1 MKDSTK
7 LSIGLLIVAL
17 GLFWPKIKEGVL
29 NNLPDDSFGS
39 STVNVVFEKVD
50 EPSDALKE
58 EVAGIR
64 DLVIGDTAET
74 IREADDDRIRLA
86 QFYAQLSHIV
96 RKEPGFLK
104 TTGQFREYNST
115 AGQINYAGIS
125 LKGKYTGLGQAI
137 DQAIVDQIGLEN
149 IELDIDRRDD
159 LAKILAAISWELWH
173 E

>member
-17 GLFWPKIKEGVL
+17 GLFWPKIKESI
-29 NNLPDDSFGS
+29 NLPDDSFGS

-58 EVAGIR
+58 DVAGIS
-64 DLVIGDTAET
+64 DLVVGDD
-74 IREADDDRIRLA
+74 ADDDKIRLA

-96 RKEPGFLK
+96 RNEPGFIQ

-115 AGQINYAGIS
+115 AGQINYAGLS
-125 LKGKYTGLGQAI
+125 LKGKYAGLGQAI
-137 DQAIVDQIGLEN
+137 DEAIVGQIGLEN
-149 IELDIDRRDD
+149 IELDVDRRDD

>member
-17 GLFWPKIKEGVL
+17 GLFWPRIKESI
-29 NNLPDDSFGS
+29 NLPDNNFGS

-58 EVAGIR
+58 KVAGIS
-64 DLVIGDTAET
+64 DLVTGEDAGD
-74 IREADDDRIRLA
+74 DKVRLA
-86 QFYAQLSHIV
+86 QFYAQLSKIV
-96 RKEPGFLK
+96 RDEPGFLK
-104 TTGQFREYNST
+104 TTGQFRDYNST
-115 AGQINYAGIS
+115 AGQINYAGLS
-125 LKGKYTGLGQAI
+125 MKGKYAGLGQAI
-137 DQAIVDQIGLEN
+137 DQVIVDQIGLEN
-149 IELDIDRRDD
+149 VELDVDRRDD

>member
-17 GLFWPKIKEGVL
+17 GLFWPKIKESIK
-29 NNLPDDSFGS
+29 LPDDNFTS

-50 EPSDALKE
+50 EPSTALKE
-58 EVAGIR
+58 KVAGISEF
-64 DLVIGDTAET
+64 VVGDD
-74 IREADDDRIRLA
+74 ADDDKIRLA
-86 QFYAQLSHIV
+86 QFYAQLSKIV
-96 RKEPGFLK
+96 RNEPGFLK

-125 LKGKYTGLGQAI
+125 LKGKYAGLGQAI
-137 DQAIVDQIGLEN
+137 DQAIVDQIGLES

>member
-17 GLFWPKIKEGVL
+17 GLFWPKIKESI
-29 NNLPDDSFGS
+29 NLPDDNFGS

-58 EVAGIR
+58 KVDGIG
-64 DLVIGDTAET
+64 DLVVGDSAEA
-74 IREADDDRIRLA
+74 IREADDDKIRLA
-86 QFYAQLSHIV
+86 QFYAQLSKIV
-96 RKEPGFLK
+96 RNEPGFLK
-104 TTGQFREYNST
+104 TTGQFRDYNST
-115 AGQINYAGIS
+115 AGQINYAGLS
-125 LKGKYTGLGQAI
+125 MKGKYSGLGQAI

-149 IELDIDRRDD
+149 VELDVDRRDD
-159 LAKILAAISWELWH
+159 LAKILSAISWELWH

>member
-17 GLFWPKIKEGVL
+17 GLFWPKIKESINVP
-29 NNLPDDSFGS
+29 NNNFGS

-58 EVAGIR
+58 KVAGIS
-64 DLVIGDTAET
+64 DLVKGEDAGD
-74 IREADDDRIRLA
+74 DKVRLA
-86 QFYAQLSHIV
+86 QFYAQLSKIV
-96 RKEPGFLK
+96 RDEPGFLK
-104 TTGQFREYNST
+104 TTGQFRDYNST
-115 AGQINYAGIS
+115 AGQINYAGLS
-125 LKGKYTGLGQAI
+125 MKGKYAGLGQAI
-137 DQAIVDQIGLEN
+137 DQVIVDQIGLEN
-149 IELDIDRRDD
+149 VELDVDRRDD

>member
-1 MKDSTK
+1 MTDSTK

-17 GLFWPKIKEGVL
+17 GLFWPKIKESI
-29 NNLPDDSFGS
+29 NLPDGSFGS
-39 STVNVVFEKVD
+39 STVNVIFEKVD

-58 EVAGIR
+58 DVAGIS
-64 DLVIGDTAET
+64 DLVVGDD
-74 IREADDDRIRLA
+74 ADDDKIRLA

-96 RKEPGFLK
+96 RNEPGFIQ

-115 AGQINYAGIS
+115 AGQINYAGLS
-125 LKGKYTGLGQAI
+125 LKGKYSGLGQAI
-137 DQAIVDQIGLEN
+137 DEAIVGQIGLEN
-149 IELDIDRRDD
+149 IELDVDRRDD

>member
-17 GLFWPKIKEGVL
+17 GLFWPKIKESINVPD
-29 NNLPDDSFGS
+29 NNFGS

-58 EVAGIR
+58 KVAGIS
-64 DLVIGDTAET
+64 DLVKGEDAS
-74 IREADDDRIRLA
+74 DDKVRLA
-86 QFYAQLSHIV
+86 QFYAQLSKIV
-96 RKEPGFLK
+96 RDEPGFLK
-104 TTGQFREYNST
+104 TTGQFRDYNST
-115 AGQINYAGIS
+115 AGQINYAGLS
-125 LKGKYTGLGQAI
+125 MKGKYAGLGQTI
-137 DQAIVDQIGLEN
+137 DQVIVDQIGLEN
-149 IELDIDRRDD
+149 VELDVDRRDD

>member
-17 GLFWPKIKEGVL
+17 GLFWPKIKEEVL
-29 NNLPDDSFGS
+29 KNLPDDTFGS
-39 STVNVVFEKVD
+39 STVNVIFEKVD

-58 EVAGIR
+58 DVAGIS
-64 DLVIGDTAET
+64 DLVVGDD
-74 IREADDDRIRLA
+74 ADDDKIRLA
-86 QFYAQLSHIV
+86 QFYAQLSHVV
-96 RKEPGFLK
+96 RKEPGFIQ

-115 AGQINYAGIS
+115 AGQINYAGLS
-125 LKGKYTGLGQAI
+125 LKGKYPGLGQAI
-137 DQAIVDQIGLEN
+137 DQAISDQIGLEN
-149 IELDIDRRDD
+149 VELDVDNRDD

>member
-17 GLFWPKIKEGVL
+17 GLFWPKIKESIK
-29 NNLPDDSFGS
+29 LPDDNFTS

-58 EVAGIR
+58 KVTGISE
-64 DLVIGDTAET
+64 LVVGDD
-74 IREADDDRIRLA
+74 ADDDKIRLA
-86 QFYAQLSHIV
+86 QFYAQLSKIV
-96 RKEPGFLK
+96 RNEPGFLK

-125 LKGKYTGLGQAI
+125 LKGKYAGLGQAI
-137 DQAIVDQIGLEN
+137 DQAIVDQIGLES

>member
-1 MKDSTK
+1 MTDSTK

-17 GLFWPKIKEGVL
+17 GLFWPKIKESI
-29 NNLPDDSFGS
+29 NLPDDSFGS
-39 STVNVVFEKVD
+39 STVNVIFEKVD

-58 EVAGIR
+58 DVAGIS
-64 DLVIGDTAET
+64 DLVVGDD
-74 IREADDDRIRLA
+74 ADDDKIRLA

-115 AGQINYAGIS
+115 AGQINYAGLS
-125 LKGKYTGLGQAI
+125 LKGKYSGLGQAI
-137 DQAIVDQIGLEN
+137 DEAIVGQIGLEN
-149 IELDIDRRDD
+149 IELDVDRRDD

>member
-1 MKDSTK
+1 MTDSTK

-17 GLFWPKIKEGVL
+17 GLFWPKIKESIK
-29 NNLPDDSFGS
+29 LPDDNFAS

-58 EVAGIR
+58 KVTGISE
-64 DLVIGDTAET
+64 LVVGDD
-74 IREADDDRIRLA
+74 ADDDKIRLA
-86 QFYAQLSHIV
+86 QFYAQLSKIV
-96 RKEPGFLK
+96 RNEPGFLK

-125 LKGKYTGLGQAI
+125 LKGKYAGLGQAI
-137 DQAIVDQIGLEN
+137 DQAIVDQIGLES

>member
-17 GLFWPKIKEGVL
+17 GLFWPKIKESI
-29 NNLPDDSFGS
+29 NLPDDSFGS
-39 STVNVVFEKVD
+39 STVNVIFEKVD

-58 EVAGIR
+58 DVAGIS
-64 DLVIGDTAET
+64 DLVVGDD
-74 IREADDDRIRLA
+74 ADDDKIRLA

-96 RKEPGFLK
+96 RNEPGFIQ
-104 TTGQFREYNST
+104 TTGHFREYNST
-115 AGQINYAGIS
+115 AGQINYAGLS
-125 LKGKYTGLGQAI
+125 LKGKYSGLGQAI
-137 DQAIVDQIGLEN
+137 DEAIVGQIGLEN

>member
-17 GLFWPKIKEGVL
+17 GLFWPKIKESIK
-29 NNLPDDSFGS
+29 LPDDNFTS

-58 EVAGIR
+58 KVAGISE
-64 DLVIGDTAET
+64 LVVGDD
-74 IREADDDRIRLA
+74 ADDDKVRLA
-86 QFYAQLSHIV
+86 QFYAQLSKIV
-96 RKEPGFLK
+96 RNEPGFLK

-125 LKGKYTGLGQAI
+125 LKGKYAGLGQAI
-137 DQAIVDQIGLEN
+137 DQAIVDQIGLES

-159 LAKILAAISWELWH
+159 LAKILAAVSWELWH

>member
-1 MKDSTK
+1 MTDSTK

-58 EVAGIR
+58 DVAGIS
-64 DLVIGDTAET
+64 DLVVGDD
-74 IREADDDRIRLA
+74 ADDDKIRLA

-96 RKEPGFLK
+96 RNEPGFLK

-115 AGQINYAGIS
+115 AGQINYAGLS
-125 LKGKYTGLGQAI
+125 LKGKYSGLGQAI
-137 DQAIVDQIGLEN
+137 DEAIVGQIGLEN
-149 IELDIDRRDD
+149 IELDVDRRDD

>member
-29 NNLPDDSFGS
+29 NNLPDDTFGS

-58 EVAGIR
+58 DVAGIS
-64 DLVIGDTAET
+64 DLVVGDD
-74 IREADDDRIRLA
+74 ADDDKIRLA
-86 QFYAQLSHIV
+86 QFYAQLSHVV
-96 RKEPGFLK
+96 RKEPGFIQ

-115 AGQINYAGIS
+115 AGQINYAGLS
-125 LKGKYTGLGQAI
+125 LKGKYSGLGQAI
-137 DQAIVDQIGLEN
+137 DEAIVGQIGLEN
-149 IELDIDRRDD
+149 IELDVDRRDD

>member
-17 GLFWPKIKEGVL
+17 GLFWPKIKESIK
-29 NNLPDDSFGS
+29 LPDDNFTS

-58 EVAGIR
+58 KVTGISE
-64 DLVIGDTAET
+64 LVVGDD
-74 IREADDDRIRLA
+74 ADDDKIRLA
-86 QFYAQLSHIV
+86 QFYAQLSKIV
-96 RKEPGFLK
+96 RNEPGFLK
-104 TTGQFREYNST
+104 TTGQFRQYNST

-125 LKGKYTGLGQAI
+125 LKGKYAGLGQAI
-137 DQAIVDQIGLEN
+137 DQAIVDQIGLES

>member
-17 GLFWPKIKEGVL
+17 GLFWPRIKEL
-29 NNLPDDSFGS
+29 INLPDNNFGS

-58 EVAGIR
+58 KVAGIS
-64 DLVIGDTAET
+64 DLVTGEDAGD
-74 IREADDDRIRLA
+74 DKVRLA
-86 QFYAQLSHIV
+86 QFYAQLSKIV
-96 RKEPGFLK
+96 RDEPGFLK
-104 TTGQFREYNST
+104 TTGQFRDYNST
-115 AGQINYAGIS
+115 AGQINYAGLS
-125 LKGKYTGLGQAI
+125 MKGKYAGLGQAI
-137 DQAIVDQIGLEN
+137 DQVIVDQIGLEN
-149 IELDIDRRDD
+149 VELDVDRRDD

>member
-17 GLFWPKIKEGVL
+17 GLFWPKIKESINVPD
-29 NNLPDDSFGS
+29 NNFGS

-58 EVAGIR
+58 KVAGIS
-64 DLVIGDTAET
+64 DLVTGEDAGD
-74 IREADDDRIRLA
+74 DKVRLA
-86 QFYAQLSHIV
+86 QFYAQLSKIV
-96 RKEPGFLK
+96 RDEPGFLK
-104 TTGQFREYNST
+104 TTGQFRDYNST
-115 AGQINYAGIS
+115 AGQINYAGLS
-125 LKGKYTGLGQAI
+125 MKGKYAGLGQAI
-137 DQAIVDQIGLEN
+137 DQVIVDQIGLEN
-149 IELDIDRRDD
+149 VELDVDRRDD

>member
-17 GLFWPKIKEGVL
+17 GLFWPKIKESIK
-29 NNLPDDSFGS
+29 LPDDNFTS

-58 EVAGIR
+58 KVTGISE
-64 DLVIGDTAET
+64 LVVGDD
-74 IREADDDRIRLA
+74 ADDDKVRLA
-86 QFYAQLSHIV
+86 QFYAQLSKIV
-96 RKEPGFLK
+96 RNEPGFLK

-125 LKGKYTGLGQAI
+125 LKGKYAGLGQAI
-137 DQAIVDQIGLEN
+137 DQAIVDQIGLES

>member
-17 GLFWPKIKEGVL
+17 GLFWPKIKESI
-29 NNLPDDSFGS
+29 NLPDDNFGS

-58 EVAGIR
+58 DVAGIS
-64 DLVIGDTAET
+64 DLVVGDD
-74 IREADDDRIRLA
+74 ADDDKIRLA

-96 RKEPGFLK
+96 RNEPGFIQ

-115 AGQINYAGIS
+115 AGQINYAGLS
-125 LKGKYTGLGQAI
+125 LKGKYSGLGQAI
-137 DQAIVDQIGLEN
+137 DEAIVGQIGLEN
-149 IELDIDRRDD
+149 IELDVDRRDD

>member
-17 GLFWPKIKEGVL
+17 GLFWPKIKESI
-29 NNLPDDSFGS
+29 NLPDDSFGS
-39 STVNVVFEKVD
+39 STVNVIFEKVD

-58 EVAGIR
+58 DVAGIS
-64 DLVIGDTAET
+64 DLVVGDD
-74 IREADDDRIRLA
+74 ADDDKIRLA
-86 QFYAQLSHIV
+86 QFYAQLSHVV
-96 RKEPGFLK
+96 RKEPGFIQ

-115 AGQINYAGIS
+115 AGQINYAGLS
-125 LKGKYTGLGQAI
+125 LKGKYSGLGQAI
-137 DQAIVDQIGLEN
+137 DEANVGQIGLEN
-149 IELDIDRRDD
+149 IELDVDRRDD

>member
-17 GLFWPKIKEGVL
+17 GLFWPKIKESIK
-29 NNLPDDSFGS
+29 LPDDNFTS

-58 EVAGIR
+58 KVTGISE
-64 DLVIGDTAET
+64 LVVGDD
-74 IREADDDRIRLA
+74 ADDDKIRLA
-86 QFYAQLSHIV
+86 QFYAQLSKIV
-96 RKEPGFLK
+96 RNEPGFLK
-104 TTGQFREYNST
+104 TTGEFKQYNST

-125 LKGKYTGLGQAI
+125 LKGKYAGLGQAI
-137 DQAIVDQIGLEN
+137 DQAIVDQIGLES

>member
-17 GLFWPKIKEGVL
+17 GLFWPKIKESIK
-29 NNLPDDSFGS
+29 LPDDNFTS

-58 EVAGIR
+58 KVTGISE
-64 DLVIGDTAET
+64 LVVGDD
-74 IREADDDRIRLA
+74 ADDDKVRLA
-86 QFYAQLSHIV
+86 QFYAQLSKIV
-96 RKEPGFLK
+96 RNEPGFLK

-125 LKGKYTGLGQAI
+125 LKGKYAGLGQAI
-137 DQAIVDQIGLEN
+137 DQAIVDQIGLES

-159 LAKILAAISWELWH
+159 LAKILAAVSWELWH